1 MTITSLP
8 VQSNVMLERTYGTY
22 LDTVGGAAGVIPVG
36 FLPSYIRVVNEVTFT
51 QYEWYSDFPNGTT
64 IKTVAAGTRT
74 LDTADVA
81 ISVAQTP
88 AQQTPP
94 YTAAGYK
101 PVIEKGTFN
110 VTFGAAIVL
119 ANDKLTYSIEG

>member
-22 LDTVGGAAGVIPVG
+22 LDTVGGAAAVITVG
-36 FLPSYIRVVNEVTFT
+36 FLPSYIKLVNEDAAGLT
-51 QYEWYSDFPNGTT
+51 QYEWFSDFPNGTT

-74 LDTADVA
+74 LNPADVA

-94 YTAAGYK
+94 YTAAGY
-101 PVIEKGTFN
+101 
-110 VTFGAAIVL
+110 
-119 ANDKLTYSIEG
+119 